1 MSSPSNEKILNT
13 LLTLF
18 NETPLQPSSPHV
30 IDTLQQ
36 LITENIQN
44 PKSLTFIFQQ
54 IQNQLLNLKG
64 PQKKA
69 IITLIPHIIKTNPK
83 HLLPFTDK
91 IISLYQTSITEDTSK
106 LFTFISKNF
115 GETSKIIINAN
126 HTSNYLLN
134 STLDNNDTFLSNE
147 LTNIYNQLKQ
157 FCMNNIKNHN
167 RYNQI
172 CGTLCLTAFIENCA
186 YNYTNKDNLKSI
198 WETLIYQITNT
209 NFYAKLELLNCL
221 ISLIFSSEERFKPF
235 ASMTLYKIFDY
246 ITDDDWLKRKLALN
260 IVYTLVYYCG
270 DEIKPL
276 KSYISKFLSERSA
289 DQVEEVRDVCLQI
302 IKLLGD
308 SNSGYNGND
317 SGWYSERSTLSNKS
331 SQKKMGLINKTNSK
345 PNAIMHYAVKHNRKK
360 SDGGS
365 YYYGT
370 NNKYKNKS
378 TIETIRETFATSS
391 SSLNHIHKDN
401 YTNRERSSS
410 AKRSSSRKYYSIH
423 NNNNNNSHNTLNI
436 NHSVNNITKS
446 AQKERNTFHHIVP
459 SSLSTNTSCITERT
473 SSMPKIK
480 QQQQSLS
487 SKSTKYTS
495 LSKRAYHS
503 SSNITNTSSS
513 SSYNTI
519 TAISSKK
526 HKANI
531 KPHDFSQHNSL
542 IYKHDI
548 YEDIIKT
555 QDDQG
560 RLIVQLQTHIKEI
573 EHKYKDSHQ
582 LKLYQLKKEL
592 KEYLKCYN
600 YEEAFKCVVDI
611 NNVKKMEY
619 VIKCF
624 IVNYKDDDDSNDN
637 DIISKDT
644 LKELMNI
651 FVCNILTCN
660 NIAVMGCFFKDN
672 IIDKKYTFDNEF
684 HIKVINEVNKVLTK
698 KEKLMLSKKEIE
710 YLNIIVNYFE
720 QHKN

>member
-198 WETLIYQITNT
+198 WETLIYQITNS

-246 ITDDDWLKRKLALN
+246 ITDEDWLKRKLALN

-276 KSYISKFLSERSA
+276 KSYISKFLSERSV

-308 SNSGYNGND
+308 SNSNSNSGYNGND
-317 SGWYSERSTLSNKS
+317 SGWYSERSTLSNRS

-345 PNAIMHYAVKHNRKK
+345 MNANMHYAVKHNRKK
-360 SDGGS
+360 SDGGG

-370 NNKYKNKS
+370 NMYKNKS
-378 TIETIRETFATSS
+378 TIETIRENFTTSSS
-391 SSLNHIHKDN
+391 SSLNHVHRDSN
-401 YTNRERSSS
+401 TNRERSSS
-410 AKRSSSRKYYSIH
+410 AKRSSRKYYSIH
-423 NNNNNNSHNTLNI
+423 NNNNNNNSSHNTLNI

-480 QQQQSLS
+480 QQPFLS
-487 SKSTKYTS
+487 SKPTKHTS
-495 LSKRAYHS
+495 LSKRSYHS
-503 SSNITNTSSS
+503 SSNIINTSS

-519 TAISSKK
+519 TAASSKK

-531 KPHDFSQHNSL
+531 KPHDFSQRNSL
-542 IYKHDI
+542 NKPDI

-592 KEYLKCYN
+592 KDYLKCYN
-600 YEEAFKCVVDI
+600 YEEAFKCVVEI
-611 NNVKKMEY
+611 NSVKKMEY

-624 IVNYKDDDDSNDN
+624 IVNYKDDDN

-651 FVCNILTCN
+651 FVCNILRCN

-672 IIDKKYTFDNEF
+672 IINKKYTFDNEF
-684 HIKVINEVNKVLTK
+684 HIMVINEVNKVLMK

-710 YLNIIVNYFE
+710 YLNIIVNYFK
-720 QHKN
+720 QHNI

>member
-246 ITDDDWLKRKLALN
+246 ITDEDWLKRKLALN

-276 KSYISKFLSERSA
+276 KSYISKFLSERSV

-308 SNSGYNGND
+308 SNSNNNSGYNGND
-317 SGWYSERSTLSNKS
+317 SGWYSERSTLSNRS

-345 PNAIMHYAVKHNRKK
+345 MNANMHYAVKHNRKK
-360 SDGGS
+360 SDGGG

-370 NNKYKNKS
+370 NMYKNKS
-378 TIETIRETFATSS
+378 TIETIRENFTTSSS
-391 SSLNHIHKDN
+391 SSLNHVHRDSN
-401 YTNRERSSS
+401 TNRGRSSS
-410 AKRSSSRKYYSIH
+410 AKRSSRKYYSIH
-423 NNNNNNSHNTLNI
+423 NNNNNNNSSHNTLNI

-480 QQQQSLS
+480 QQPFLS
-487 SKSTKYTS
+487 SKPTKHTS
-495 LSKRAYHS
+495 LSKRSYHS

-513 SSYNTI
+513 SYNTI
-519 TAISSKK
+519 TAASSKK

-531 KPHDFSQHNSL
+531 KPHDFSQRNSL
-542 IYKHDI
+542 NKPDI

-592 KEYLKCYN
+592 KDYLKCYN
-600 YEEAFKCVVDI
+600 YEEAFKCVVEI
-611 NNVKKMEY
+611 NSVKKMEY

-624 IVNYKDDDDSNDN
+624 IVNYKDDDN

-651 FVCNILTCN
+651 FVCNILRCN

-672 IIDKKYTFDNEF
+672 IINKKYTFDNEF
-684 HIKVINEVNKVLTK
+684 HIMVINEVNKVLIK

-710 YLNIIVNYFE
+710 YLNIIVNYFK
-720 QHKN
+720 QHNI